1 MIYKIITR
9 TSESEMNKILLAVD
23 DTKGSLAVVE
33 ILNSLLGNCAGGGI
47 PDNIILLYVEKLE
60 GRSVMDGLLL
70 STSEMETLKE
80 SLQGTEHQEK
90 LDRQAEKV
98 VHYFKDL
105 LEKRGFTDVEPQ
117 IRQGHPAEEIL
128 KAAEENEVEMIIM
141 GSRGKRLHNLWM
153 GSISREVANSA
164 SMAVLIAR

>member
-1 MIYKIITR
+1 MD
-9 TSESEMNKILLAVD
+9 KILLAID

-33 ILNSLLGNCAGGGI
+33 ILNNLLGDCVGGDCV
-47 PDNIILLYVEKLE
+47 PKNIILLYVEKLE

-90 LDRQAEKV
+90 LDQQAEKV
-98 VHYFKDL
+98 LNYFKDL
-105 LEKRGFTDVEPQ
+105 LEKRGFTGVALLV
-117 IRQGHPAEEIL
+117 RQGHPAEEIL

-141 GSRGKRLHNLWM
+141 GSRGKRLHNIWM
-153 GSISREVANSA
+153 GSISREVANNA
-164 SMAVLIAR
+164 KMAVLIAR